1 MSSLGKLIYFL
12 LRNIGLV
19 LYLNNYILE
28 WFEGLTK
35 CFLSIKIPK
44 ILLLAASDRMD
55 KDLTIAQMQ
64 GKFKLSVIN
73 NVGHIIQEDDPKSTY
88 GVIDQFIS
96 TFRITGKLT
105 ELKPIIGKL
114 GSQNPKNIKYDDKN

>member
-1 MSSLGKLIYFL
+1 
-12 LRNIGLV
+12 
-19 LYLNNYILE
+19 
-28 WFEGLTK
+28 
-35 CFLSIKIPK
+35 
-44 ILLLAASDRMD
+44 MD